1 MIKLVKMCHFLC
13 EQKCVFFVSNYLG
26 KYIYRVVQH
35 VQKWCHKNDMKSVKN
50 RCFSEKSDKKAI
62 KIKTCFGRLWIKLRG
77 NHRDVVKKG
86 G

>member
-13 EQKCVFFVSNYLG
+13 AQKCVFFVSNYLC

-35 VQKWCHKNDMKSVKN
+35 VQKWCHKKNIKSVKN

-62 KIKTCFGRLWIKLRG
+62 KIKTCFWT
-77 NHRDVVKKG
+77 VVDQVKG